1 MSTNLLSNEPLNAY
15 HLYGKRGN
23 SADRKIPLPLE
34 TSMAAI
40 DISNQSAKI
49 GDCKQSP
56 SNMHISSL
64 RSRLIQSGRL
74 AYVTS
79 LGCLCPIHLRFDV
92 NTCMFLYMHVCTLPH
107 FLHDLICSRSVMNQ
121 FNIELDWKFT
131 LSLTPS
137 LACAK
142 PYRGQVSDK

>member
-1 MSTNLLSNEPLNAY
+1 M
-15 HLYGKRGN
+15 

-34 TSMAAI
+34 SNMAAI

-49 GDCKQSP
+49 ADCKQSP
-56 SNMHISSL
+56 SNTHTSWL
-64 RSRLIQSGRL
+64 RNRLIQSGRV

-92 NTCMFLYMHVCTLPH
+92 NSCMFVCMHVCISLH
-107 FLHDLICSRSVMNQ
+107 FLHDLICSRSVIMNQ
-121 FNIELDWKFT
+121 FNTKLDWKFT

-137 LACAK
+137 LACGK